1 MNPEFVYVSDLLVRY
16 VEVFE
21 RMVEPDR
28 AIQFRVA
35 WIDDKGKQQVNR
47 GFRVQF
53 NQVLTRDPLSMT
65 LKASGCLWTV
75 SIGLRSFS
83 NECRLWGGER
93 RGLILNPVSSD

>member
-1 MNPEFVYVSDLLVRY
+1 MLPSNFPGRY

-47 GFRVQF
+47 GYRVQF
-53 NQVLTRDPLSMT
+53 NQVKTAP
-65 LKASGCLWTV
+65 AYV
-75 SIGLRSFS
+75 S
-83 NECRLWGGER
+83 
-93 RGLILNPVSSD
+93 